1 MWFTIFIFY
10 YKNKETKMWQDY
22 FDKILLFKIAY
33 LIENVKS
40 QHKSQNI
47 GPKETINIQ

>member
-1 MWFTIFIFY
+1 
-10 YKNKETKMWQDY
+10 MWQDY

-47 GPKETINIQ
+47 GPKRNYKHTVKIQ